1 MGRGKIMKRKDFF
14 FLRKYDIVKNILL
27 YLVEKFFNEQINILY
42 LVEAEYSGKAENTR
56 SARLSII

>member
-1 MGRGKIMKRKDFF
+1 MKRKDFF

-27 YLVEKFFNEQINILY
+27 YLVEKFFNEQIYILY
-42 LVEAEYSGKAENTR
+42 LVETEYSGKAENTR

>member
-1 MGRGKIMKRKDFF
+1 MKRKDFF